1 MNFQSLKIA
10 QVAFVVLTAISA
22 MEGLGSAAEEAQAP
36 TATASQTVKGEVVMA
51 TEELIVVKELDGK
64 GTLVKVDKDTKRN
77 GVIKVGDKV
86 MAQISQDGY
95 AKSVTTSNG
104 AQ

>member
-1 MNFQSLKIA
+1 MNIKSLKIA
-10 QVAFVVLTAISA
+10 QVVFVVLTAISA

-95 AKSVTTSNG
+95 ARSVTTSNG

>member
-10 QVAFVVLTAISA
+10 QVAFVVLTAIGA
-22 MEGLGSAAEEAQAP
+22 MEGLGSAAEGTQAP
-36 TATASQTVKGEVVMA
+36 SATASQTVKGEVVMA
-51 TEELIVVKELDGK
+51 AEELIVIKELNGK

-77 GVIKVGDKV
+77 GIIKVGDKV